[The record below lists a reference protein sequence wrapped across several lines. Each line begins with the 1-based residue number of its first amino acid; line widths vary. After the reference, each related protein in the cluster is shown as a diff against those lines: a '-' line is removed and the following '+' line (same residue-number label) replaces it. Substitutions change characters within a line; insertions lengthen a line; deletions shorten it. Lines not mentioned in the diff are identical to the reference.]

1 MKRVIKADINPR
13 QEVYDKAQR
22 LIDAGIDAEEL
33 VNHMLDWWPVDEI
46 ERCLDDLLSQYDML
60 DYYEED

>member
-13 QEVYDKAQR
+13 QGVYDRAQR
-22 LIDAGIDAEEL
+22 LIDAGVSADEL
-33 VNHMLDWWPVDEI
+33 VNHMLDWWPADET

-60 DYYEED
+60 DYYEKD